1 MSHSVKRLE
10 RRIKSATGIDVTGEV
25 VAGSIRLTGETDC
38 YDAVVKAGQI
48 AAKSR
53 YAQVINDIAHHDPRY
68 PVMPVH
74 TVQKQ
79 EGNLATCDVLVIGA
93 GIIGSA
99 ISRELSKYEL
109 AVVMADKAYDVAV
122 HTSSR
127 NDGMVHPGIASK
139 WNSLKTKMNVRGNAL
154 YHKVSEELEVPIRWC
169 GSSILFRSHLS
180 KVIYPL
186 FWIKAKVIGMPG
198 LRYMNKRAV
207 YEAEPYLSE
216 GVVWGVMCESAGVT
230 SPYKMTV
237 AYAENAIKN
246 GVKLMLHTE
255 VVSMAVR
262 NEEITEVHTDKGT
275 IRAKLVINAAGVYS
289 DCIAGMA
296 GDRFFSIHPRKGD
309 IVLFDKK
316 KGKYVQGILG
326 FIGDRSSQHTKGG
339 GVIKT
344 YEGNILVGPNA
355 IEIPY
360 RENYQTRREDVMQ
373 LLRQKLPQI
382 KGVDVKDDITYFT
395 GIRAA
400 TYKEDFIIEASKK
413 VKNLIHV
420 AGIQS
425 PGFAAAPAIAERVE
439 ELVKSHFQNDA
450 SPLRRKTNWEPKRKG
465 IPDVAHLTYEAR
477 EALIRE
483 NPDYGEVICR
493 CEEISKGEIIDA
505 LKGPIPI
512 TSTDA
517 VKRRVRAGMGRC
529 QGGFCMPLVMEIIHD
544 VNGIAMEDITKKEG
558 ASRIA
563 VAQTKGD
570 RIHESSV

>member
-10 RRIKSATGIDVTGEV
+10 RHIKSATGIDVTCEV
-25 VAGSIRLTGETDC
+25 VAGSIRLTGETDH

-53 YAQVINDIAHHDPRY
+53 YAQVINDIVHHDPRY
-68 PVMPVH
+68 PEMPVH

-79 EGNLATCDVLVIGA
+79 EGDLATCDVLVIGA

-360 RENYQTRREDVMQ
+360 RENYQTRRDDVMQ

-439 ELVKSHFQNDA
+439 ELVKAHFEKSA

-483 NPDYGEVICR
+483 NPDYGEIICR

-570 RIHESSV
+570 RIHESSI